1 MLWDSFPRNGD
12 TAMKT
17 IEMKVT
23 GMTCGGCAKGV
34 ARALMAADGVSSCE
48 VNLGAGTAT
57 VTFDP
62 DALSETELAA
72 VVRGLG
78 YGAGK

>member
-1 MLWDSFPRNGD
+1 
-12 TAMKT
+12 MKT

-34 ARALMAADGVSSCE
+34 ARALTAADGVTACE

-62 DALSETELAA
+62 DAVSEAELAG

-78 YGAGK
+78 YGTGK

>member
-1 MLWDSFPRNGD
+1 
-12 TAMKT
+12 MKT
-17 IEMKVT
+17 IEMKVS

-34 ARALMAADGVSSCE
+34 QRALASEDGVTACE
-48 VNLGAGTAT
+48 VNLNAGTAT
-57 VTFDP
+57 VTYDP
-62 DALSETELAA
+62 DAVSEAELAG